1 MDKPEIKSAVDN
13 QKYQA
18 IRDRWD
24 KEDSL
29 LNSRTGIFLTTNSIL
44 FAASQ
49 FQAQDPVFQVGAATI
64 GLALSILWL
73 TTSWHTSN
81 VIKELFLMCKDDM
94 PYDLKRIYRVKP
106 ILFRPTTVFSK
117 LIPSLIII
125 GWIAYIIWIL
135 VSYL

>member
-1 MDKPEIKSAVDN
+1 MDKPENTSATDY

-49 FQAQDPVFQVGAATI
+49 FQAQDPAFQLGAAII

-81 VIKELFLMCKDDM
+81 VIKELFLLCKDDM
-94 PYDLKRIYRVKP
+94 PYDLKRVYRISP

-135 VSYL
+135 FSYL